1 MRHKIFSLGGD
12 IFFLPYSCLPL
23 RDFPDAYKEF
33 HIFFPDF
40 TGVLEVG
47 DLRIE
52 YSDSRS

>member
-33 HIFFPDF
+33 HIFLPDF

-47 DLRIE
+47 DL
-52 YSDSRS
+52 